1 VACPLLLIALRCAI
15 VQGCGGLQL
24 PGSWDLQAKTLA
36 VLTKY
41 ESMKIPTVLW
51 LQCSQHGDELALT
64 DHALRW
70 TSIEAST
77 DASIGASTAE
87 AQRGPICC
95 DERRLLQLQ
104 VACCTVFYHHAALRC

>member
-1 VACPLLLIALRCAI
+1 
-15 VQGCGGLQL
+15 
-24 PGSWDLQAKTLA
+24 

-51 LQCSQHGDELALT
+51 LQCSQHRDELALT

-77 DASIGASTAE
+77 DASIGASTTE
-87 AQRGPICC
+87 AQRGPIRCKP
-95 DERRLLQLQ
+95 RLLQLQ
-104 VACCTVFYHHAALRC
+104 VASCTVFYHHAAVRCRQWYLQLGLRSSSRLGRQSAL